1 MSVPAPSTDVSR
13 PLLRRLG
20 RLLGDVIKDQ
30 SGQEMLDRIEAI
42 RAASVGEHA
51 GTRPAGSAAA
61 LLAGLAPD
69 QTTVFIHG
77 FCVFS
82 QLANIADDAA
92 VRAAARQGPG
102 PLDRLRQDPARG
114 AHWLARQLPEC
125 SIAPVLTAHPTEV
138 RRKSVIDR
146 EASIAAVLDAVV
158 AGHADD
164 DELADTRLRREVRLL
179 WNTRVL
185 RTDRIDVRDEI
196 ENVVSVLAGSLL
208 KELPGLVRACERI
221 AGRPL
226 PGLIE
231 MGSWVGGDRDGN
243 PFVDGS
249 TLERAFTRQC
259 EALLASYLDELHQL
273 GGELSISSR
282 LVPVPADLEALAQQS
297 GDTSPHRADEP
308 YRRALRG
315 IFARLAAT
323 LEALTG
329 AAAPR
334 PSDLVAEPYA
344 DPQTLLADLDV
355 LDRALR
361 SHGAGD
367 VADGRLARLRAGVE
381 AFGFHF
387 ARLELRQNAAVHR
400 RTADALLEAAGL
412 AVPQDPGER
421 AALLARELAS
431 PRPLSGPRTALP
443 EEAGHELG
451 ILAAGRA
458 ALDRFG
464 PQAIRRIIVSAT
476 ASSTDLLEAALIMK
490 EAGLWEPVTGPAVP
504 LAPLFETI
512 ADLRNAPAIL
522 DSWLSLPVVAATRAG
537 APAARPVQHVMV
549 GYSDSN
555 KDGGYLTSSW
565 EVRKAISALEAV
577 ARRHGVAL
585 HVFHGRGG
593 SIGRGGG
600 SAREAVLALPPGAV
614 AGGLSVTEQGEV
626 IVSKYGSPAAARASL
641 ETLLAACLE
650 AGARQADTDGI
661 EDELTAVMEELSAD
675 AYLAYR
681 ELVYATPG
689 FAEYFRLAT
698 PLSEIARLKIGSR
711 PAARTT
717 SGRIEDLRAIPWVFS
732 WAQSRVML
740 PGWYGVGSAVA
751 AFLARH
757 GDAGAARLRRLAMES
772 RFMAAVVSNLEMVL
786 AKADPVIAH
795 RYSELVPDVELR
807 SRVFGAIESEWT
819 RTLEA
824 LATLTGHAT
833 PLGGQP
839 ELARSIALRLP
850 YVDPLNHLQIELIG
864 RLRAATAGGG
874 EAPEGLAEGIHLTIN
889 GISAG
894 LRNTG

>member
-1 MSVPAPSTDVSR
+1 
-13 PLLRRLG
+13 
-20 RLLGDVIKDQ
+20 
-30 SGQEMLDRIEAI
+30 MLDRIEAI
-42 RAASVGEHA
+42 RSASVGEHA

-61 LLAGLAPD
+61 LLAGLAPE
-69 QTTVFIHG
+69 QTLVFIHG

-92 VRAAARQGPG
+92 IRAAARESLR
-102 PLDRLRQDPARG
+102 PLDRLRREPDRGPA
-114 AHWLARQLPEC
+114 WLARRLPNC
-125 SIAPVLTAHPTEV
+125 RIAPVLTAHPTEV

-158 AGHADD
+158 AGLADD

-185 RTDRIDVRDEI
+185 RTDRIEVRDEI

-208 KELPGLVRACERI
+208 KELPGLVRACERA
-221 AGRPL
+221 AGQTL

-243 PFVDGS
+243 PFVDGT

-259 EALLASYLDELHQL
+259 ETLLASYLDELHQL
-273 GGELSISSR
+273 GGELSISTR
-282 LVPVPADLEALAQQS
+282 QVHVPPDLEALAQQS

-329 AAAPR
+329 TPAPR
-334 PSDLVAEPYA
+334 PSDLVAAPY
-344 DPQTLLADLDV
+344 DRPQALLADLGI

-361 SHGAGD
+361 SHGASD
-367 VADGRLARLRAGVE
+367 VAEGRLARLRAGVE

-387 ARLELRQNAAVHR
+387 ARLELRQNAAVHG
-400 RTADALLEAAGL
+400 RTADALLAAAGL
-412 AVPQDPGER
+412 AIPEAPAER
-421 AALLARELAS
+421 AGLLARELAS
-431 PRPLSGPRTALP
+431 PRPLIGPRTQLP
-443 EEAGHELG
+443 EEASRELG

-458 ALDRFG
+458 ALERFG

-490 EAGLWEPVTGPAVP
+490 EAGLWDASTGPAIP

-522 DSWLSLPVVAATRAG
+522 DSWLSLPVVASARQSDSSD
-537 APAARPVQHVMV
+537 RPVQHVMV

-650 AGARQADTDGI
+650 ASDLPSDAGGI
-661 EDELTAVMEELSAD
+661 EDELSAVMEELSAD
-675 AYLAYR
+675 AYAAYR
-681 ELVYATPG
+681 ALVYATPG

-751 AFLARH
+751 AFLDRH
-757 GDAGAARLRRLAMES
+757 GEGGALRLQRLTRES
-772 RFMAAVVSNLEMVL
+772 RFMAAIVSNLEMVM
-786 AKADPVIAH
+786 AKADPVIAR
-795 RYSELVPDVELR
+795 RYSELVPDEALR
-807 SRVFGAIESEWT
+807 ARVFGAIEAEWGLT
-819 RTLEA
+819 REA
-824 LATLTGHAT
+824 LITLTGQPT
-833 PLGGQP
+833 PLAGQP

-850 YVDPLNHLQIELIG
+850 YVDPLNHLQIELIS
-864 RLRAATAGGG
+864 RLRAATASGAM
-874 EAPEGLAEGIHLTIN
+874 APDALAEGIHLTIN